1 MALPS
6 AQEAR
11 PFYQSAKQR
20 FEDARFLL
28 EAERTT
34 GAIDLAG
41 YSVECILKALLLA
54 ITPDGERAET
64 LASFRGAIAHNYD
77 WLKAKY
83 FEKSGPVFPST
94 VSKNF
99 SLVNTWTTDLRYKA
113 GTSKRGEAE
122 AFLRAAQEI
131 IVWADGRL

>member
-1 MALPS
+1 MALPHV
-6 AQEAR
+6 QEAR

-34 GAIDLAG
+34 GAIYLAG
-41 YSVECILKALLLA
+41 YSVECMLKALILSVV
-54 ITPDGERAET
+54 PDGERAEV
-64 LASFRGAIAHNYD
+64 LASFRGARAHDYD

-83 FEKSGPVFPST
+83 FEKGGPVFPSS

-99 SLVNTWTTDLRYKA
+99 SLVETWTTDLRHKA
-113 GTSKRGEAE
+113 GTSKWGEAE
-122 AFLRAAQEI
+122 SFLRAAQEI